1 MNKWTPENIAG
12 LAGKSIV
19 ITGASSGIGMAAA
32 NTLANKGAHVIA
44 AVRNPDK
51 ASKVLNRDIEIK
63 KLDLTDLKSISEF
76 AATIKNQF
84 DVLLNNA
91 GIMAVPLGRTAQGFE
106 LQMGTNHFGHFALT
120 GLLLDKISDRVVT
133 VSSTAHRM
141 GKINFD
147 DINSN
152 KKYSRWLVY
161 GQSKLSN
168 LLFTLQLDK
177 NLKAANSK
185 VRAIAVHPGYSNT
198 ALQSKTGKRVQDK
211 FMEFAN
217 NRIAQSE
224 EQGSWPSLFAIY
236 EDVPGN
242 SFIGPDGFGEVKGHP
257 TYVKRSKR
265 AQDEKVALKLWQIS
279 EELTGVKYNF

>member
-1 MNKWTPENIAG
+1 MNKWTPENITS
-12 LAGKSIV
+12 LTGKSIV

-32 NTLANKGAHVIA
+32 NTLAKKGAHVIA

-51 ASKVLNRDIEIK
+51 ASKVLHRDIEIK
-63 KLDLTDLKSISEF
+63 RLDLTDLNRISEF
-76 AATIKNQF
+76 ASTINNQI
-84 DVLLNNA
+84 DILLNNA

-120 GLLLDKISDRVVT
+120 GFLLNKISDRIVT

-161 GQSKLSN
+161 GQSKLAN

-211 FMEFAN
+211 FMEFAK
-217 NRIAQSE
+217 
-224 EQGSWPSLFAIY
+224 
-236 EDVPGN
+236 
-242 SFIGPDGFGEVKGHP
+242 IG
-257 TYVKRSKR
+257 R
-265 AQDEKVALKLWQIS
+265 AHV
-279 EELTGVKYNF
+279 

>member
-1 MNKWTPENIAG
+1 MTKWTPERIKD
-12 LAGKSIV
+12 LAGKSII
-19 ITGASSGIGMAAA
+19 ITGASSGIGLAAA
-32 NTLANKGAHVIA
+32 NTLSKKGAHVIA
-44 AVRNPDK
+44 AVRNIDK
-51 ASKVLNRDIEIK
+51 AKAVLNPNIEIRH
-63 KLDLTDLKSISEF
+63 LDLTDLESVKDFAKSI
-76 AATIKNQF
+76 TNKF

-120 GLLLDKISDRVVT
+120 GLLLDKIRDRVVT

-147 DINSN
+147 DINSH
-152 KKYSRWLVY
+152 KKYSRWGVY

-168 LLFTLQLDK
+168 LLFTLELDK
-177 NLKAANSK
+177 KLKNSGSS

-198 ALQSKTGKRVQDK
+198 ALQSKTGKKIQDK

-217 NRIAQSE
+217 KRLAQSD
-224 EQGSWPSLFAIY
+224 EQGSWPSLFAIT

-242 SFIGPDGFGEVKGHP
+242 SFIGPDGFSQIKGYP
-257 TYVKRSKR
+257 TYVSRSKR
-265 AQDEKVALKLWQIS
+265 AQDAAVAERLWRLS
-279 EELTGVKYNF
+279 EELTGIKYGF